1 MVSDFIEEAT
11 ADSLCYDGKEAR
23 LLLETQQDG
32 YFDSD
37 KFLSQ
42 VDTAIEIFEEKFPH
56 AQALFLFDNA
66 PIHCKSSDNALSI
79 QHMNVRPGGKQP
91 IMKDTVFNGQVH
103 QMVLS
108 DGRPKG
114 MKMVLQERGVDTKGM
129 NAEIVRETF
138 YSLYFFPKFHCELNV
153 SKRNWCHTKKY
164 SRKYSNGTITRL
176 QKIVPEALDTCTPE
190 LNKKFF
196 RKTRD
201 YLRAYQGHTCWSVD
215 KAVKQYKSHRWVFSA
230 DK

>member
-91 IMKDTVFNGQVH
+91 IMRDTVFNGQVH

-129 NAEIVRETF
+129 NAEIVREIF

-153 SKRNWCHTKKY
+153 SERNWCHTKKY
-164 SRKYSNGTITRL
+164 SRKYSNG
-176 QKIVPEALDTCTPE
+176 
-190 LNKKFF
+190 N
-196 RKTRD
+196 
-201 YLRAYQGHTCWSVD
+201 HN
-215 KAVKQYKSHRWVFSA
+215 
-230 DK
+230 